1 MQEFDEWSYDMI
13 FRRTCH
19 EYFQSIAKY
28 PKQQIKVES
37 LDLYWKDI
45 QYSSVAQELKLIDQY
60 E

>member
-1 MQEFDEWSYDMI
+1 MI